1 MRVFV
6 KEWPNQTATLLTE
19 NGQVIWTFDSV
30 ALAKSA
36 CREWFSTLAEH
47 TEIFELIDAEPLS
60 GSCSP

>member
-6 KEWPNQTATLLTE
+6 KEWPNKTATLLTE

-36 CREWFSTLAEH
+36 CREWFSNLAGH
-47 TEIFELIDAEPLS
+47 TEIFEVAEEEPLP
-60 GSCSP
+60 GSCPP